1 MWDGSPEPS
10 GENDLGTRRMNLL
23 HGYRLS
29 VALLVVGCW
38 PASARAIEMFTNF
51 NNGMEFNTRPIGIDQ
66 LPPVRYH
73 SGQPAPG
80 QPLFGR
86 RCRDC
91 EPAAENESPVTEPE
105 PVPAPPIKRAPGG
118 PLQLRLMPQGKPQP
132 VGANSS
138 DEDWLRG
145 ANFLPTGAAD

>member
-1 MWDGSPEPS
+1 
-10 GENDLGTRRMNLL
+10 MNLL

-29 VALLVVGCW
+29 VALLIVGCW

-73 SGQPAPG
+73 CGQPAPG

-86 RCRDC
+86 RYGNCG
-91 EPAAENESPVTEPE
+91 PAAELDSPLNQPE
-105 PVPAPPIKRAPGG
+105 PVPAPPSKHVPGG
-118 PLQLRLMPQGKPQP
+118 SVQLRATPSGNPQP
-132 VGANSS
+132 VGANSD

-145 ANFLPTGAAD
+145 ASFLPAGAAN